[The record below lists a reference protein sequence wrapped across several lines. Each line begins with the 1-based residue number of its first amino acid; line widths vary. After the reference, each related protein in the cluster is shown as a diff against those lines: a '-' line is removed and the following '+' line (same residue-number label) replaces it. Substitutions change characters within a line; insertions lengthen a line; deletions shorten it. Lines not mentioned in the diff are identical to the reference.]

1 MEDENPEEES
11 SSKWSLKFLKKYLQK
26 KRMYKAQGNHEDVD
40 IYGPCHDVI
49 IKTLLSAEKPVIEQM
64 NKIGNRQ
71 KCCFEIYGFDIIF
84 DSEFKPWVL
93 EVNCLPSL
101 SSSSLFDKHVKTQLI
116 CDAFTLIG
124 IRGYDKN
131 LMRA

>member
-49 IKTLLSAEKPVIEQM
+49 IKTLLSAEKPVIE
-64 NKIGNRQ
+64 
-71 KCCFEIYGFDIIF
+71 
-84 DSEFKPWVL
+84 
-93 EVNCLPSL
+93 
-101 SSSSLFDKHVKTQLI
+101 
-116 CDAFTLIG
+116 
-124 IRGYDKN
+124 
-131 LMRA
+131 